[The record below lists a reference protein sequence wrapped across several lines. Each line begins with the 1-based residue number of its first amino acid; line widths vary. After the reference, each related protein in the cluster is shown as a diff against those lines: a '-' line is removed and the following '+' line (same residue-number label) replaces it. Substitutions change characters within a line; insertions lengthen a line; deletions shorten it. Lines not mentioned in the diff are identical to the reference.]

1 MGIDEA
7 WYLVKGRRQ
16 YVTLI
21 IDHDAP
27 GRVVDVLPSR
37 STAEI
42 VKRFYSAGNRES
54 VRILTMDMLEQFYAA
69 AKQRHTLNSDKK
81 GLSEEAR
88 EDAKQLAL
96 YFSEGDMEKFVET
109 GRGKSPTLGIALPNA
124 QVIVDHFHISQ
135 EIMKAFTSARRAVQ
149 RKVDQRVKRD
159 PEGTLGPDAMALM
172 KEELSKAESSK
183 VKRKIST
190 PSKWL
195 KSKRYELA
203 RRRSRS
209 NDQQRFMADIFLAQD
224 SLLKAAWELKEE
236 ALTIFDESRTPEE
249 LKNGILC
256 WIEKVELSEARAYF
270 RPVVKTIKTWKE
282 ALFAIAGS
290 DFDNARSEAKVG
302 FMKLR
307 RALGRGVPFKTIRA
321 LMIWGDARR
330 RRIVLPEQFKTD
342 ERRTLDRLL
351 KWIDEDEKRLEILYP
366 ERYPS

>member
-1 MGIDEA
+1 
-7 WYLVKGRRQ
+7 
-16 YVTLI
+16 
-21 IDHDAP
+21 
-27 GRVVDVLPSR
+27 
-37 STAEI
+37 
-42 VKRFYSAGNRES
+42 
-54 VRILTMDMLEQFYAA
+54 
-69 AKQRHTLNSDKK
+69 
-81 GLSEEAR
+81 
-88 EDAKQLAL
+88 
-96 YFSEGDMEKFVET
+96 
-109 GRGKSPTLGIALPNA
+109 
-124 QVIVDHFHISQ
+124 
-135 EIMKAFTSARRAVQ
+135 
-149 RKVDQRVKRD
+149 
-159 PEGTLGPDAMALM
+159 
-172 KEELSKAESSK
+172 
-183 VKRKIST
+183 
-190 PSKWL
+190 
-195 KSKRYELA
+195 
-203 RRRSRS
+203 
-209 NDQQRFMADIFLAQD
+209 MADIFLAQD